1 MNTNTDG
8 RFIGGGI
15 FLAWNMRVVDLL
27 VGLVMTIG
35 VVTMGYFG
43 YMLYD
48 TGSVWT
54 ETVSPTLIG
63 GGSMEDAI
71 AAFGEELVNQA
82 KSVGY
87 TVQ

>member
-1 MNTNTDG
+1 MQDPW
-8 RFIGGGI
+8 
-15 FLAWNMRVVDLL
+15 LAKIESDA
-27 VGLVMTIG
+27 
-35 VVTMGYFG
+35 YFAEIPTVQQAFKDAASAVKPYS

-63 GGSMEDAI
+63 GGSVEEAI
-71 AAFGEELVNQA
+71 AAFGDELVNQA

-87 TVQ
+87 TVK

>member
-1 MNTNTDG
+1 
-8 RFIGGGI
+8 
-15 FLAWNMRVVDLL
+15 
-27 VGLVMTIG
+27 
-35 VVTMGYFG
+35 
-43 YMLYD
+43 MLYD

-54 ETVSPTLIG
+54 ETVSPTLSA

-71 AAFGEELVNQA
+71 AAFGDELVNQA

>member
-1 MNTNTDG
+1 MNP
-8 RFIGGGI
+8 
-15 FLAWNMRVVDLL
+15 
-27 VGLVMTIG
+27 
-35 VVTMGYFG
+35 YS

-54 ETVSPTLIG
+54 ETVSPTLIAG
-63 GGSMEDAI
+63 GTVEEAI

-87 TVQ
+87 TVK